1 MKKRI
6 SIVLFAISIFCAP
19 FATLSAQQVLP
30 QFGYLSY
37 SAVLMQMPE
46 YTQASQQYEEL
57 RGKYEAEATRAEEEF
72 QRKFSEFMQGQ
83 RDFPAS
89 IMQKRQAELQE
100 LMERSITFRQESQ
113 RLLAEAET
121 ALKQPAVDHLNAA
134 IQAVGAEKG
143 LMFILNT
150 DGNACPF
157 VHPQAGVDVTAAVME
172 WLQGSPI
179 TTP

>member
-1 MKKRI
+1 MKKQLP
-6 SIVLFAISIFCAP
+6 IVLFVVSILCAP
-19 FATLSAQQVLP
+19 FVTLSAQQVLP

-37 SAVLMQMPE
+37 SAVLLQMPE
-46 YTQASQQYEEL
+46 YTMASQQYEEL

-72 QRKFSEFMQGQ
+72 QRKFAEFMQGQ

-100 LMERSITFRQESQ
+100 LMERSISFRQESQ
-113 RLLAEAET
+113 RLLAEAES

-134 IQAVGAEKG
+134 IKAVGAEQG
-143 LMFILNT
+143 LMFILNI

-157 VHPQAGVDVTAAVME
+157 VHPQAGVDVTTAVLE
-172 WLQGSPI
+172 RLQGSPI
-179 TTP
+179 ALP